1 MLRILFVYRVFP
13 PKNEDPIV
21 DEQAKSLINH
31 GKLDIKFL
39 KINKP
44 KIGYLIAAVKLFFLS
59 IINRYDIIHFHHSY
73 SGYLSIFSFKGKK
86 VCSLMG
92 SDILE
97 EKGFYKK
104 LTNIYINKMWD
115 GIIVKSKEMQKLV
128 PKSKVIPNGVNFN
141 DFRPIDRSTAYD
153 KTSYNSDLFNI
164 IFVSTDLDD
173 RVKNFQLALES
184 LKKIKIESITLKT
197 ITNVNHSELIYYY
210 NAADMLLL
218 TSLSEGSPN
227 VVKEALACN
236 CPVVSTNVGDV
247 NELISKVDNC
257 YVTSWDSDD
266 VVDKIMKVYNNKN
279 RSNGREKISRLK
291 HQNIA
296 DKIVNFYLSITNIN
310 L

>member
-104 LTNIYINKMWD
+104 LTNIYIDKIWD